1 MALISFGVIVIYS
14 AGYIPDQPLTKTFAF
29 RQAIWFS
36 MGFMLCL
43 MVSMM
48 DYKIIQNLSVI
59 FYFLAIGGLLLVM
72 VKGTTTL
79 GAQRWVAIGPLKIQP
94 SEFAKIAIVLML
106 AFYLSW
112 NNSNKDTLSY
122 IFYAFVISGL
132 PLLLIVKQPDLGTAL
147 VCVPTIFVMLFA
159 SGARIK
165 YLMIIV
171 FIGLLLLP
179 LGWFVLKDYQKMRI
193 LVFINPEI
201 DPLGSG
207 YTIIQS
213 KIAIGSGSLWG
224 AGWLGGTQTRL
235 KFLPERHTDFIFS
248 VIGEEW
254 GFVGV
259 VCVLCMFFFIFR
271 RGLRIATIARDL
283 YGRLVA
289 VGIVMLIFSHVM
301 INVGM
306 TVGVMPITGL
316 PLPFL
321 SYGGSVMLT
330 MFVGIG
336 LLESIC
342 AHRFMFS
349 R

>member
-1 MALISFGVIVIYS
+1 MALVSFGIIVIYS
-14 AGYIPDQPLTKTFAF
+14 AGYVPEQAFTRTFAF
-29 RQAIWFS
+29 KQMVWFA
-36 MGFMLCL
+36 MGL
-43 MVSMM
+43 MMCFIVSFL
-48 DYKIIQNLSVI
+48 DYKVVQNLSII
-59 FYFLAIGGLLLVM
+59 FYFFAIGGLVLVM
-72 VKGTTTL
+72 LKGTTTL
-79 GAQRWVAIGPLKIQP
+79 GAQRWIAIGPLKIQP

-112 NNSNKDTLSY
+112 NNSNKDTISY
-122 IFYAFVISGL
+122 IFYAFVISGV

-165 YLMIIV
+165 YLLTIV
-171 FIGLLLLP
+171 CVGFMTMP
-179 LGWFVLKDYQKMRI
+179 LGWFVLKEYQKDRI
-193 LVFINPEI
+193 RVFINPEQ

-330 MFVGIG
+330 MLVGIG